1 LAQNCSEFSAP
12 TKTIA
17 KDRLNLKREE
27 KGIEEEKGIGG
38 QSERR
43 KEKLEASIPQ
53 PLSSCG
59 LKDDFGTRMLIDL
72 LHLSRK

>member
-1 LAQNCSEFSAP
+1 ME
-12 TKTIA
+12 
-17 KDRLNLKREE
+17 RVKREE
-27 KGIEEEKGIGG
+27 KGIEEEKCIGG

-43 KEKLEASIPQ
+43 KEKREASIPP